1 MFDIDAAVNSVAE
14 KSVSLSAVNAL
25 LDEVAMM
32 RRKFLEQTRSF
43 LDFPE
48 IKKLACD
55 YSKNLANRHVDLG
68 FNAFAIISD
77 IYHRENL
84 HSDVIKA
91 FLDPKGK
98 HDEGDRFLRAFLE
111 YLSAIDTV
119 GARITPEN
127 YLNARIEREEGR
139 IDILIADETSK
150 HAIII
155 ENKING
161 AGDMGR
167 QIPRY
172 LEYIKTKDY
181 RCDAIIYL
189 RLHGNGAPD
198 RAGWSE
204 VEKEEITGLLSVVS
218 AYDELD
224 SDLFLG
230 WVKKCTELCKKGS
243 NADFL
248 LSQYSLLLKSL
259 GKYAMN
265 KPIMDAFY
273 NLMRDK
279 CRYRVAL
286 DVKATLEDL
295 RLQLDEKSHKV
306 AETVADMLGDLPAYR
321 AGRITER
328 FQSDCEPFSSVKPN
342 GNSVFFT
349 GMWRGNAHIGI
360 DINCYPEFTSFGFW
374 DRKDG
379 AGKDG
384 KAKDLLKKMDVLD
397 EYKAKDGGGF
407 FVKRLDFPEEDDAL
421 IQYIQTFKQE
431 LADVSPPEA

>member
-1 MFDIDAAVNSVAE
+1 MRIVPDKPF
-14 KSVSLSAVNAL
+14 SLSAVNAL
-25 LDEVAMM
+25 LDEVEMI
-32 RRKFLEQTRSF
+32 RRNFLERTTSF
-43 LDFPE
+43 LNSEE
-48 IKKLACD
+48 ISKLANE
-55 YSKNLANRHVDLG
+55 YSKNRANRDVDLG

-98 HDEGDRFLRAFLE
+98 HGEGDRFLRAFLE
-111 YLSAIDTV
+111 YLSAIDTI

-127 YLNARIEREEGR
+127 YSNARIEREEGR

-161 AGDMGR
+161 AGDMDK
-167 QIPRY
+167 QLPRY
-172 LEYIKTKDY
+172 LEYIKAKNY

-189 RLHGNGAPD
+189 RLHGNGGPD
-198 RAGWSE
+198 RAGWSDE
-204 VEKEEITGLLSVVS
+204 EKEEITGLLSVVS

-224 SDLFLG
+224 SDLYLG
-230 WVKKCTELCKKGS
+230 WVKQCTELCKKGS

-248 LSQYSLLLKSL
+248 LRQYSLLLKSL

-273 NLMRDK
+273 KLMSDEG
-279 CRYRVAL
+279 RYRVAL
-286 DVKATLEDL
+286 DVKSTLEDL
-295 RLQLDEKSHKV
+295 RFQLDEKSHKV
-306 AETVADMLGDLPAYR
+306 AETVGKMLGDLAAYR

-328 FQSDCEPFSSVKPN
+328 FQSDCEPFSSVKPG
-342 GNSVFFT
+342 GNSVFFK
-349 GMWRGNAHIGI
+349 GMLRGKAEFGI
-360 DINCYPEFTSFGFW
+360 DINLEPEFTSFGFW
-374 DRKDG
+374 DRNDG

-384 KAKDLLKKMDVLD
+384 KANEILRKMDVLD
-397 EYKAKDGGGF
+397 EYEAKDGSGF
-407 FVKRLDFPEEDDAL
+407 FVKLFAFPRDDDAL
-421 IQYIQTFKQE
+421 LQYIQTFKHK
-431 LADVSPPEA
+431 LTKASPPDA